1 MRIDN
6 ELVNRGLF
14 TTRAKAQAAIKDGI
28 VYCNDKLINKNSFD
42 VKEEDNLEIKGEVMP
57 YVSRG
62 GLKLEK
68 AINVFGVNLKDR
80 VMIDIGSSTGG
91 FTDVALKNGIKK
103 VIAVDVGSDQMDPSL
118 RDHEQ
123 VDLHE
128 STDFREMDNEILNE
142 ADFASI
148 DVSFISVTKIIG
160 KFEELKN
167 LKEVVCLIK
176 PQFECGV
183 EAARKYKGIIND
195 EKIHNEVISNV
206 VDAFSNINFGIVDLT
221 SSPIKGGDGN
231 TEYLAHFL
239 KGAESKVT
247 ISDISLLVKENF

>member
-14 TTRAKAQAAIKDGI
+14 TTRAKAQAAIKDGSI
-28 VYCNDKLINKNSFD
+28 YCNDKQINKNSFD
-42 VKEEDNLEIKGEVMP
+42 VKDDDKLEIRGEVMP

-68 AINVFGVNLKDR
+68 AINVFNINLNGR

-91 FTDVALKNGIKK
+91 FTDVALRNGIKK

-118 RDHEQ
+118 RNHPQ

-128 STDFREMDNEILNE
+128 QTDFREMDNEILND

-148 DVSFISVTKIIG
+148 DVSFISVTKIID
-160 KFEELKN
+160 KFNELPN

-183 EAARKYKGIIND
+183 EAARKYKGVISD
-195 EKIHNEVISNV
+195 EKIHNEVALHVIE
-206 VDAFSNINFGIVDLT
+206 AFSNLNFGLACFT

-231 TEYLAHFL
+231 TEYLAHFI
-239 KGAESKVT
+239 KGAFSKVSHSE
-247 ISDISLLVKENF
+247 ISSVIKENF

>member
-28 VYCNDKLINKNSFD
+28 VFCNDKLINKNSFD
-42 VKEEDNLEIKGEVMP
+42 VKEEDKLEIKGEVMP

-118 RDHEQ
+118 RNHEK

-128 STDFREMDNEILNE
+128 STDFREMDNGILNE

-160 KFEELKN
+160 KFEELEN

-206 VDAFSNINFGIVDLT
+206 IEAFLKIDFGIVDLT

-239 KGAESKVT
+239 KDEESKIT
-247 ISDISLLVKENF
+247 KADISTLVKENF